1 MVELALWLSHGLSVG
16 ETSASGVW
24 YSESVEIILVVKGS
38 PLVVVVV
45 LLLQLYQWAF
55 HLSMGYNV
63 YWV

>member
-45 LLLQLYQWAF
+45 
-55 HLSMGYNV
+55 
-63 YWV
+63 